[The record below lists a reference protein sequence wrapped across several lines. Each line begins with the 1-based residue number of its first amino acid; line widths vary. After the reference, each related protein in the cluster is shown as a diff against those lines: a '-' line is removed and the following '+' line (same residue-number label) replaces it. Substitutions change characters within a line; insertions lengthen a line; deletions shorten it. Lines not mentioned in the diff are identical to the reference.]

1 VFEDDRGGS
10 VRIGIDALD
19 AGLAEVVRDGLPP
32 DANVDPD
39 AARALGRGSE
49 PQIAP
54 GRPEPLGTEQDV
66 ADRP

>member
-1 VFEDDRGGS
+1 VFEDDHGGS

-32 DANVDPD
+32 DADVDPD

-54 GRPEPLGTEQDV
+54 GDPEALATGQDA